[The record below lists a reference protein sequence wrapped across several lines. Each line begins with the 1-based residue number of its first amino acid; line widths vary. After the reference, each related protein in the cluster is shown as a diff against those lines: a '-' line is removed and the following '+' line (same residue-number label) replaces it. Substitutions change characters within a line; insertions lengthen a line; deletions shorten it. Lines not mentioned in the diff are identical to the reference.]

1 MRVVAFG
8 EKEVISVV
16 LNSRMLASGAVLLL
30 TASTCA
36 GDESTVTPVSV
47 VFVPSGDA
55 QSAPHGRGNVYAPEV
70 LLENGRYRMW
80 FGGQGRDGHDRI
92 QLAESQDGRAWRQLG
107 VVLEDPTA
115 NHVNDPSVVK
125 RGDSYF
131 MYYSRAGT
139 DIHDEIALA
148 TSSDG
153 IHWSQR
159 GVVLRPAAPGN
170 WDSLLVGRPSVLF
183 EGDRFR
189 MWYDGR
195 KDLPA
200 GAPARGAPVA
210 EVSTRAVGYAE
221 SRDGIHWSRPQTSPV
236 FGENAGGV
244 HVVRI
249 GDGYVMVYESS
260 VGTRFAASADGLR
273 WKPKGVLAPRSGG
286 DDDRHG
292 HVTPFLLLGP
302 NDAASLFVGGARNGR
317 WDENIIL
324 RIDLNKSQVD
334 LLHNR

>member
-1 MRVVAFG
+1 MA
-8 EKEVISVV
+8 VV
-16 LNSRMLASGAVLLL
+16 LNSRMLPIGAVLLL
-30 TASTCA
+30 TAYAHA
-36 GDESTVTPVSV
+36 GDESTATPVSV
-47 VFVPSGDA
+47 VFTPSGDA
-55 QSAPHGRGNVYAPEV
+55 QSAPHGKGNVYAPEI
-70 LLENGRYRMW
+70 LIENGHFRMW

-92 QLAESQDGRAWRQLG
+92 QLAESQDGRSWQQLG

-125 RGDSYF
+125 RGDTYF

-139 DIHDEIALA
+139 EVHDEIALA
-148 TSSDG
+148 TSGDG

-159 GVVLRPAAPGN
+159 GVVLRPSAPGN
-170 WDSLLVGRPSVLF
+170 WDSLLVGRPSVLV
-183 EGDRFR
+183 EGERFR

-200 GAPARGAPVA
+200 GAPASGAPVA

-249 GDGYVMVYESS
+249 GQGYAMVYESS
-260 VGTRFAASADGLR
+260 EGTRCATSTDGLV

-286 DDDRHG
+286 DEDRFG
-292 HVTPFLLLGP
+292 HVTPFLLVGS
-302 NDAASLFVGGARNGR
+302 NDAVSLFVGGARNGR

-324 RIDLNKSQVD
+324 RIDLNKAQGDSLREQ
-334 LLHNR
+334 